1 MPLKNSKLDFTLQ
14 NKQFRRKTPNDFPEI
29 PIFFIR
35 DTKASC
41 RPLPA
46 SMTVEAALVLP
57 LFLFAMA
64 NLLSLILMFQTFSAE
79 EGKLHQAGREL
90 SMLAYGQEST
100 EADIR
105 LVKVSAVKPLFPVAA
120 FPAAAVVNGCV
131 MHKWIGY
138 DLSRESGGETDDR
151 EELVY
156 ITQSG
161 TVYHRERSC
170 KYLNPSIQLISRDR
184 AQNGENENGKRY
196 TACQI
201 CGGAG
206 ELVYVT
212 AGGERYH
219 NTVTC
224 SGLKRTIR
232 SVTLEEAITA
242 GRHAC
247 SGCGI

>member
-1 MPLKNSKLDFTLQ
+1 MPLKNNRSNFTLQ

-57 LFLFAMA
+57 LFLFAVV
-64 NLLSLILMFQTFSAE
+64 NLLSLILMFRTFSAE

-90 SMLAYGQEST
+90 SMLAYGQESS
-100 EADIR
+100 ESDIR
-105 LVKVSAVKPLFPVAA
+105 LVKVSTVKPLFPVAG
-120 FPAAAVVNGCV
+120 FPTSAVVNGCV

-138 DLSRESGGETDDR
+138 DLSRGGGDEAADR

-170 KYLNPSIQLISRDR
+170 KYLNPSIQLIAREQ
-184 AQNGENENGKRY
+184 AQNGENESGKRY
-196 TACQI
+196 TPCRS

-219 NTVTC
+219 STVTC
-224 SGLKRTIR
+224 SGLKRTIS
-232 SVTLEEAITA
+232 SVTLTEAIAA

-247 SGCGI
+247 SGCGT